1 MLKKV
6 FKKVYQ
12 KEEKKLD
19 NERKNTKCEDQ
30 QKRFKCL
37 NRRGLNV
44 QHQFQSNKRDNI
56 NERNISQY

>member
-30 QKRFKCL
+30 
-37 NRRGLNV
+37 
-44 QHQFQSNKRDNI
+44 
-56 NERNISQY
+56 